1 MIRECQPSDLP
12 ALLDVWLAST
22 TAAHP
27 FIDPLYWQQSLPLVR
42 DSYLPD
48 AHTWVYLE
56 NGKLL
61 GFISVMNAS
70 FVGALFVA
78 QQAAGRGIGSALL
91 NEAKRHYA
99 ALSLEVYQKN
109 TLAVN
114 FYHRQG
120 FRIEDSAWQEETQH
134 PTWIMHWQA
143 DQTPSR

>member
-1 MIRECQPSDLP
+1 MIRECRADDLP
-12 ALLDVWLAST
+12 GLLDLWLDST

-56 NGKLL
+56 DRQLL
-61 GFISVMNAS
+61 GFISVMSVS
-70 FVGALFVA
+70 FIGALFVA
-78 QQAAGRGIGSALL
+78 QHAAGRGIGSALL
-91 NEAKRHYA
+91 ENVKQRYA

-114 FYHRQG
+114 FYHRHG